1 MSQPSQQSQIPSR
14 SVRLHVHI
22 TTLPGRGGEQIAAYE
37 RLAPLVRAERGC
49 LQYDLHQVLGDAD
62 RFVLV
67 EHWAS
72 REALAA
78 HDAAPHMTE
87 AAAVNSAFRAGP
99 VQVVELAADPVA

>member
-1 MSQPSQQSQIPSR
+1 MSQPSQQPRSQP
-14 SVRLHVHI
+14 VRLHVHI
-22 TTLPGRGGEQIAAYE
+22 TTLPGRGRDQIAAYE
-37 RLAPLVRAERGC
+37 RLAPLVRAEEGC

-78 HDAAPHMTE
+78 HDVAPHMT
-87 AAAVNSAFRAGP
+87 AAATANSAFRAGP
-99 VQVVELAADPVA
+99 VQVVEIAADPVA